1 MYKQAAPRPIILK
14 LQEIKE
20 KENSPERN
28 QRGRKKTTKTNTLLI
43 EEQR

>member
-28 QRGRKKTTKTNTLLI
+28 QRGRKKKQQKQTAYL
-43 EEQR
+43 